1 MSWRM
6 RADRLL
12 AILMYLRTEG
22 KLTARELARRV
33 EVSERTIYR
42 DIDALSA
49 VGIPIVADA
58 GAGGGFQLAEGFE
71 STVEALTRSMSDAEL
86 ESLFMNL
93 SSRGLRDLA
102 GELPLRTIFL
112 KLLHT
117 LPPDKQTKARWI
129 QNSIHLDP
137 TPWHAESG
145 SPEFIRMAKQAIA
158 TQCVVEFVYESAQGV
173 TSSWRVQPYG
183 LVSKAGLWFLVA
195 TDGQNMRAFRIARMR
210 DFRLTTESFVRS
222 SAFNLQAF
230 WSEWVEQYHGHQASE
245 AFGS

>member
-1 MSWRM
+1 M

-49 VGIPIVADA
+49 IGVPIVSDA

-71 STVEALTRSMSDAEL
+71 STVEALTRSMSDTEL
-86 ESLFMNL
+86 ESLLMNL
-93 SSRGLRDLA
+93 CSMGFRDLA
-102 GELPLRTIFL
+102 GVLPLRTVFL

-117 LPPDKQTKARWI
+117 LPPDKQRQARWI

-145 SPEFIRMAKQAIA
+145 SPEFIRMAKRAIA
-158 TQCVVEFVYESAQGV
+158 TQCVVEFVYESAQGM

-195 TDGQNMRAFRIARMR
+195 TDGDNMRAFRIARMR

-230 WSEWVEQYHGHQASE
+230 WSDWVQKYHGHRASE
-245 AFGS
+245 APGS